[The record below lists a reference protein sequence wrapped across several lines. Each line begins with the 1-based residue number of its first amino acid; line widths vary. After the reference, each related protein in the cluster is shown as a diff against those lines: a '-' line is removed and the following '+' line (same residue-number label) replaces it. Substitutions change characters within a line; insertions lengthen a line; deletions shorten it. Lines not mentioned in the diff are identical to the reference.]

1 MTTSI
6 LQRLAARKSAAA
18 AALIALAGCLGWS
31 TPSLA
36 QAASCQGEA
45 WNTWTPWSIKP
56 LTAGVSAGMVLA
68 EANTTIRTQVFN
80 SNPDGEPVESDGSW
94 MTGWNNTTRL
104 VPLRD
109 VPGVGVRL
117 KWLSVTSPS
126 GFKSLTTAPAGT
138 VIEQVTFTL
147 EGVLNPVPDA
157 EYTENYVIE
166 LVVTDPAAYV
176 GGAVTAQSTG
186 MLNMWTG
193 RRGENGR
200 GCAFYVGPLPP
211 APLQSIV
218 LPRPPAPGCEF
229 DTATLNQ
236 TVPLSPAGS
245 SSIARSNAARFAGT
259 SGERSFTIEARNCA
273 AGATFNLYFTDA
285 LAEGSA
291 QDYLRQAN
299 GSNVGIRLYHAN
311 AATPVQFGPAPV
323 GSTLPARAP
332 ITVGGPS
339 AEKGASHA
347 VPFTAQ
353 YVQLPDA
360 TGTPAVG
367 EVGAKAKVTVV
378 YP

>member
-6 LQRLAARKSAAA
+6 IRRLAAGKAAA

-31 TPSLA
+31 SPVLA
-36 QAASCQGEA
+36 QAASCKGEV
-45 WNTWTPWSIKP
+45 WNTWTPWSVKP
-56 LTAGVSAGMVLA
+56 LTEGVTAGMVLA
-68 EANTTIRTQVFN
+68 EANATILTQMIN
-80 SNPDGEPVESDGSW
+80 SSPNGEPVKSSGAWFVGFD
-94 MTGWNNTTRL
+94 NTTRL

-117 KWLSVTSPS
+117 KWLGVTSPS

-138 VIEQVTFTL
+138 VIEQHTVTL
-147 EGVLNPVPDA
+147 EGVLNPIPDA
-157 EYTENYVIE
+157 EYTESYVME
-166 LVVTDPAAYV
+166 LVVTDPALYV
-176 GGAVTAQSTG
+176 GGAVTAESTG

-193 RRGENGR
+193 RQGENPV

-211 APLQSIV
+211 SPLQSIV

-245 SSIARSNAARFAGT
+245 SSVARSNAARSAGT
-259 SGERSFTIEARNCA
+259 AGEKTFTIEARNCA

-311 AATPVQFGPAPV
+311 TATPVQFGPAPV

-339 AEKGASHA
+339 AEKGASHTL
-347 VPFTAQ
+347 PFTAQ

-360 TGTPAVG
+360 AGPPTVG